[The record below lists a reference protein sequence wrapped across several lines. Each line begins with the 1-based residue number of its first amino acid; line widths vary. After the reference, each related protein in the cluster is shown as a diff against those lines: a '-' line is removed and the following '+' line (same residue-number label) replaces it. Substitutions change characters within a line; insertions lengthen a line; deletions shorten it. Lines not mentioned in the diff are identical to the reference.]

1 MNTLSMF
8 AVLLLGTAGL
18 IAPELPAIDAAVQ
31 NALQRGGQEQG
42 ERKPVDVNKA
52 TVEQLQ
58 EIPGIGPALAQR
70 IVDFR
75 TEHGSFEKVD
85 DLLNVRG
92 IGTTTLDKLKPYLM
106 IGK

>member
-1 MNTLSMF
+1 MNTIIMIG
-8 AVLLLGTAGL
+8 VLMLGAAGL
-18 IAPELPAIDAAVQ
+18 VAPELPEIDAAPQ
-31 NALQRGGQEQG
+31 TALQRGGQEQG

-58 EIPGIGPALAQR
+58 EVPGIGPALAQR

-75 TEHGSFEKVD
+75 TEHGLFEKVD

-92 IGTTTLDKLKPYLM
+92 IGTTTLDKLKPYLT

>member
-1 MNTLSMF
+1 MNTVIMIG
-8 AVLLLGTAGL
+8 VLMLGAAGL
-18 IAPELPAIDAAVQ
+18 VAPELPEIDTAVRTAQ
-31 NALQRGGQEQG
+31 PGVQEQG

-58 EIPGIGPALAQR
+58 QVPGIGPALAQR
-70 IVDFR
+70 IIDFR
-75 TEHGSFEKVD
+75 TEHGLFEKVD

-92 IGTTTLDKLKPYLM
+92 IGTTTLDKLKPYLT